1 MGFNE
6 LRTAFERELVCAS
19 GLELEGDF
27 ARALQTLEEFWEIH
41 RTEDQDGWLR
51 SAVRF
56 HQGDILKD
64 SGDLSGA
71 LKAFRAVNARP
82 EDRPFYLLAA
92 YCLARTL
99 DELGQA
105 QEAFNELTHRLG
117 EAVGAPGRE
126 DLGIVTVYVN
136 FAARLAQ
143 DVPPR
148 HRDLIRDVVR
158 TWEIP
163 LTDSESLNP
172 ERLLAAV
179 TAANERLRE
188 FAANERRR
196 LSQ

>member
-1 MGFNE
+1 MGSDE

-27 ARALQTLEEFWEIH
+27 ARALQTLEDFWEIH

-82 EDRPFYLLAA
+82 ENRPFYLLAA

-126 DLGIVTVYVN
+126 DLGIVTLVRGPCRAPGTGC
-136 FAARLAQ
+136 FATSSRSDKRSGSNLG
-143 DVPPR
+143 D
-148 HRDLIRDVVR
+148 
-158 TWEIP
+158 
-163 LTDSESLNP
+163 
-172 ERLLAAV
+172 
-179 TAANERLRE
+179 TANGQRK
-188 FAANERRR
+188 
-196 LSQ
+196 S